1 MINKDDIFFIAL
13 IVGGI
18 IIITL
23 SYFVFSTVMNTFIP
37 SSKEVIN
44 DSLPVI
50 ILKIALVTGIAT
62 GVYYL
67 IMNWGCRGR
76 YA

>member
-13 IVGGI
+13 IVGEI

-23 SYFVFSTVMNTFIP
+23 SYLVFSTVMNTFIP

-44 DSLPVI
+44 DSLPVM

-67 IMNWGCRGR
+67 IMTWNCRGR